1 MESLLSEKLANLKT
15 RTYDASI
22 YKLRFDVTA
31 PFEFEKI
38 RGGCF
43 PLNCPLV

>member
-1 MESLLSEKLANLKT
+1 MLKSFLFK
-15 RTYDASI
+15 AVEG
-22 YKLRFDVTA
+22 FDVTA

>member
-1 MESLLSEKLANLKT
+1 MHYSYKNLKEMYGVVN
-15 RTYDASI
+15 RG
-22 YKLRFDVTA
+22 FDVTA